1 MMDDESAIQKVMD
14 GSVWD
19 EFCDRLKEAGRQVI
33 QASPEDPFDRA
44 EGLRYLG
51 RLTRNFLE
59 GGIEAPDAGS
69 GDLSTLSV
77 KIGLDNPDYVYA
89 SARLSSA
96 GEYRLSGHMGDAHLL
111 GIGIFSGG
119 LGSDRGLVRDAYL
132 SDDELALGED
142 GGFEIAIS
150 REQRPGNWL
159 RMGEETNSLNI
170 RQTLLRRREQ
180 SPARL
185 VLERLDP
192 VPAPAPLDPALFA
205 RSLERAGQ
213 TVGAVLGQ
221 FVGWSQ
227 AFQAHRDEIRPLD
240 PSLLAVAQGDPNTS
254 YNYSYWEI
262 ADDEAF
268 VVDLMPPAE
277 CSYWNL
283 QIGNHWL
290 ESLDFMHRDTHV
302 NQETAIPEADGSVR
316 VVIAARDP
324 GVPNWLDTA
333 GHRRGGLAL
342 RWVGAAEEPAL
353 PNCQVLPLAELV

>member
-1 MMDDESAIQKVMD
+1 MGDEAAIQKVMD
-14 GSVWD
+14 GSVWE

-51 RLTRNFLE
+51 RLTRNFLD
-59 GGIEAPDAGS
+59 GGIETPNAG
-69 GDLSTLSV
+69 GGELTTLSV

-89 SARLSSA
+89 SARLSSDA
-96 GEYRLSGHMGDAHLL
+96 EYRLSGRMGDAHLL

-119 LGSDRGLVRDAYL
+119 LGSERGLVRDAYL
-132 SDDELALGED
+132 SSDELKLEPD
-142 GGFEIAIS
+142 GGFEVAIS

-180 SPARL
+180 TPARL
-185 VLERLDP
+185 ALERLDP
-192 VPAPAPLDPALFA
+192 VPPPAPLDPASFA

-213 TVGAVLGQ
+213 TVGAVVGQ
-221 FVGWSQ
+221 FLGWTA
-227 AFQAHRDEIRPLD
+227 AFQAHRHEIRPLD
-240 PSLLAVAQGDPNTS
+240 AQLLAVAQGDPNTS

-262 ADDEAF
+262 DDDEAF
-268 VVDLMPPAE
+268 VVELAPPAE

-302 NQETAIPEADGSVR
+302 NHETAVREADGSVR
-316 VVIAARDP
+316 VVIASRDP
-324 GVPNWLDTA
+324 GLPNWLDTA

-342 RWVGAAEEPAL
+342 RWVGAAAEPPL
-353 PNCQVLPLAELV
+353 PTTRVLPLADLA